1 MDPPPPRRRSPRNL
15 SSTNSGSFSTQGK
28 AAANKNDSS
37 SSNAATETKIKI
49 KIKRYHG
56 VAKWTWGVSG
66 FNNDDDDDEDE
77 VCIICQTAFEGC
89 APGVKYP
96 GDESPVVFG
105 KWLDLLFIVY
115 FRLIISI
122 LLLLT
127 SNDALMLSKHAFHL
141 QCVSTWLQSQNS
153 NNPTC
158 PTCRQEWEFGAE
170 RTVDEDGGES
180 VEV

>member
-1 MDPPPPRRRSPRNL
+1 MDPPPPRRRSPRNNL
-15 SSTNSGSFSTQGK
+15 SNSSNNLSTPGKSTIQTNSSDAG
-28 AAANKNDSS
+28 
-37 SSNAATETKIKI
+37 TETKLKI

-66 FNNDDDDDEDE
+66 FNNDQDDDEDE
-77 VCIICQTAFEGC
+77 VCIVCQSAFEGC

-105 KWLDLLFIVY
+105 KC
-115 FRLIISI
+115 
-122 LLLLT
+122 
-127 SNDALMLSKHAFHL
+127 KHAFHL
-141 QCVSTWLQSQNS
+141 QCVTQWLQSQNS
-153 NNPTC
+153 SNPTC

-170 RTVDEDGGES
+170 RTVDDNIERDEP

>member
-1 MDPPPPRRRSPRNL
+1 MDPPPPRRRSPRYHNQQL
-15 SSTNSGSFSTQGK
+15 SNNNNFSSPGKKTNS
-28 AAANKNDSS
+28 
-37 SSNAATETKIKI
+37 SNNAGTETKLKI

-77 VCIICQTAFEGC
+77 VCIVCQSAFEGC

-105 KWLDLLFIVY
+105 KC
-115 FRLIISI
+115 
-122 LLLLT
+122 
-127 SNDALMLSKHAFHL
+127 KHAFHL

-170 RTVDEDGGES
+170 RTVVDDDAEGEES
-180 VEV
+180 VDV

>member
-15 SSTNSGSFSTQGK
+15 SSSNGSFSTQGK
-28 AAANKNDSS
+28 TANKNSD
-37 SSNAATETKIKI
+37 SSNAATETKLKI

-105 KWLDLLFIVY
+105 KW
-115 FRLIISI
+115 
-122 LLLLT
+122 
-127 SNDALMLSKHAFHL
+127 
-141 QCVSTWLQSQNS
+141 
-153 NNPTC
+153 
-158 PTCRQEWEFGAE
+158 
-170 RTVDEDGGES
+170 
-180 VEV
+180 

>member
-15 SSTNSGSFSTQGK
+15 SSTNSDSFSTQGK
-28 AAANKNDSS
+28 TETNKNDSS
-37 SSNAATETKIKI
+37 SAAATETKLKI

-105 KWLDLLFIVY
+105 KC
-115 FRLIISI
+115 
-122 LLLLT
+122 
-127 SNDALMLSKHAFHL
+127 KHAFHL

-170 RTVDEDGGES
+170 RTVDDDGGES

>member
-15 SSTNSGSFSTQGK
+15 SSSNGSFSTQGK
-28 AAANKNDSS
+28 TANKNND
-37 SSNAATETKIKI
+37 SSNAATETKLKI

-105 KWLDLLFIVY
+105 KC
-115 FRLIISI
+115 
-122 LLLLT
+122 
-127 SNDALMLSKHAFHL
+127 KHAFHL

-170 RTVDEDGGES
+170 RTVDDDVEREES